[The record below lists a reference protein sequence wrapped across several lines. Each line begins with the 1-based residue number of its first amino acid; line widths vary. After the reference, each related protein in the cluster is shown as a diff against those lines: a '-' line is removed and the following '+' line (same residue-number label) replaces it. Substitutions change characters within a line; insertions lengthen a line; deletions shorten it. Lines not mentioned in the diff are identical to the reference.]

1 MLFNIKNLEYSFK
14 KQKILSK
21 KISFK
26 LNKSNHLLILGP
38 SGCGKTTLLNLMAG
52 LLRAS
57 NGLIEFEGYD
67 YSLLSN
73 SEIDKTRANNFGFIF
88 QKLHLINYLNVEQN
102 IILAKNKK
110 DSQNINSLID
120 QLGLSKIKKQ
130 MVRNLSFGEA
140 QRVAIARALINNPKV
155 IFADEPTSALDDL
168 NTKKVMNLLFSNA
181 IKNKSTLIVCTHDKR
196 IKNKFSNILEI

>member
-1 MLFNIKNLEYSFK
+1 MLFNIKNLEYSLK
-14 KQKILSK
+14 KKKILSK

-52 LLRAS
+52 LLRSS
-57 NGLIEFEGYD
+57 NGIIEFEGYD

-130 MVRNLSFGEA
+130 IVRNLSFGEA

-168 NTKKVMNLLFSNA
+168 NTKKVINLLFSNA

>member
-21 KISFK
+21 KLSFK

-52 LLRAS
+52 LLRVS
-57 NGLIEFEGYD
+57 NGVIEFEGND

-73 SEIDKTRANNFGFIF
+73 NEIDETRANNFGFIF
-88 QKLHLINYLNVEQN
+88 QKLHLINHLNVEQN
-102 IILAKNKK
+102 IILAKNNNN
-110 DSQNINSLID
+110 SQNIYSLIE

-130 MVRNLSFGEA
+130 EIRNLSFGEA

-155 IFADEPTSALDDL
+155 ILS
-168 NTKKVMNLLFSNA
+168 
-181 IKNKSTLIVCTHDKR
+181 LIH
-196 IKNKFSNILEI
+196 I

>member
-21 KISFK
+21 KLSFK

-52 LLRAS
+52 LLRVS
-57 NGLIEFEGYD
+57 NGVIEFEGND

-73 SEIDKTRANNFGFIF
+73 NEIDETRANNFGFIF
-88 QKLHLINYLNVEQN
+88 QKLHLINHLNVEQN
-102 IILAKNKK
+102 IILAKNKN
-110 DSQNINSLID
+110 DSQNIYSLIE

-130 MVRNLSFGEA
+130 EIRNLSFGEA

-168 NTKKVMNLLFSNA
+168 NTKKVINLLFSNA

-196 IKNKFSNILEI
+196 IKSKFSNILEL

>member
-1 MLFNIKNLEYSFK
+1 MLFNIKNLEYSLK
-14 KQKILSK
+14 KKKILSK

-52 LLRAS
+52 LLRSS
-57 NGLIEFEGYD
+57 NGIIEFEGYD

-88 QKLHLINYLNVEQN
+88 QKLHLINYLSVEQN

-130 MVRNLSFGEA
+130 IVRNLSFGEA

-168 NTKKVMNLLFSNA
+168 NTKKVINLLFSNA

>member
-21 KISFK
+21 KLSFK

-52 LLRAS
+52 LLRVS
-57 NGLIEFEGYD
+57 NGVIEFEGND

-73 SEIDKTRANNFGFIF
+73 NEIDETRANNFGFIF
-88 QKLHLINYLNVEQN
+88 QKLHLINHLNVEQN
-102 IILAKNKK
+102 IILAKNKNH
-110 DSQNINSLID
+110 SQNIYSLIE

-130 MVRNLSFGEA
+130 EIRNLSFGEA

-168 NTKKVMNLLFSNA
+168 NTKKVINLLFSNA

>member
-21 KISFK
+21 KLSFK

-52 LLRAS
+52 LLRVS
-57 NGLIEFEGYD
+57 NGVIEFEGND

-73 SEIDKTRANNFGFIF
+73 NEIDETRANNFGFIF
-88 QKLHLINYLNVEQN
+88 QKLHLINHLNVEQN
-102 IILAKNKK
+102 IILAKNKNN
-110 DSQNINSLID
+110 SQNIYSLIE

-130 MVRNLSFGEA
+130 EIRNLSFGEA

-168 NTKKVMNLLFSNA
+168 NTKKVINLLFSNA

-196 IKNKFSNILEI
+196 IKSKFSNILEL

>member
-21 KISFK
+21 KLSFK

-52 LLRAS
+52 LLRVS
-57 NGLIEFEGYD
+57 NGVIEFEGND

-73 SEIDKTRANNFGFIF
+73 NEIDETRANNFGFIF
-88 QKLHLINYLNVEQN
+88 QKLHLINHLNVEQN
-102 IILAKNKK
+102 IILAKNKNH
-110 DSQNINSLID
+110 SQNIYSLIE

-130 MVRNLSFGEA
+130 EIRNLSFGEA

-168 NTKKVMNLLFSNA
+168 NTKKVINLLFSNA
-181 IKNKSTLIVCTHDKR
+181 IKNKSTLIVCTHDRR
-196 IKNKFSNILEI
+196 IKSKFSNILEL

>member
-21 KISFK
+21 KLSFK

-52 LLRAS
+52 LLRVS
-57 NGLIEFEGYD
+57 NGVIEFEGND

-73 SEIDKTRANNFGFIF
+73 NEIDETRANNFGFIF
-88 QKLHLINYLNVEQN
+88 QKLHLINHLNVEQN
-102 IILAKNKK
+102 IILAKNKNH
-110 DSQNINSLID
+110 SQNIYSLIE

-130 MVRNLSFGEA
+130 EIRNLSFGEA

-168 NTKKVMNLLFSNA
+168 NTKKVINLLFSNA

-196 IKNKFSNILEI
+196 IKSKFSNILEL

>member
-26 LNKSNHLLILGP
+26 LNRSNHLLILGP

-120 QLGLSKIKKQ
+120 QLDLSKIKKQ